1 MNAHGDVR
9 GRRQVARITN
19 NIVVFFE
26 RWMPDSF
33 VVAVFLSVLTFALAI
48 TAAGATP
55 TQAITAWGD
64 GFWDLLT
71 FTTQVVLTLLLGYAL
86 AYTPLMQRALKKAA
100 GTVRSS
106 RGAYLTV
113 AFVSCGTALFSWAL
127 GLVAGAVMA
136 RTVGAVARER
146 GIPVHYPLLVACAYA
161 GIVIWHQGL
170 SASIGL
176 AIATP
181 GHFLENSIGIIPTS
195 QTLFTTW
202 NAITAAVILLTLPF
216 VMARLRP
223 ADEACRPLPAS
234 LAAEDAETADTPAS
248 DQRNTPASRL
258 ENSRVLNVL
267 FVVVGVV
274 FLFIEFVERGKG
286 LNLNLL
292 NFTFLVIGVALSRS
306 PIHYLGLI
314 VTAAKVVGPFLLQ
327 YPFYAGIAGMMAD
340 TGLARMV
347 LDLFVQVS
355 TAQTLPLTT
364 FFSGAIL
371 NLFIPSGGGQ
381 WAVQGP
387 IAMQSAIELGANV
400 PITAMAVAF
409 GDQWTNLIQP
419 LIAIPVLAIA
429 GLHVRDIMG
438 YCAVALF
445 YTGPIFVISILL
457 MIYV

>member
-1 MNAHGDVR
+1 M
-9 GRRQVARITN
+9 GRLTN
-19 NIVVFFE
+19 NIVIFFQ

-33 VVAVFLSVLTFALAI
+33 VVAIVLSVLTFILAI
-48 TAAGATP
+48 TAAGASPIETVL
-55 TQAITAWGD
+55 AWGD
-64 GFWDLLT
+64 GFWNLLT
-71 FTTQVVLTLLLGYAL
+71 FTSQVVLTLLLGYAL
-86 AYTPLMQRALKKAA
+86 AYTPPMQCALKRIAR
-100 GTVRSS
+100 TVRSS
-106 RGAYLTV
+106 HGAYLTV
-113 AFVSCGTALFSWAL
+113 AFISCGTSLFSWAL

-136 RTVGAVARER
+136 RTVGAVARDR
-146 GIPVHYPLLVACAYA
+146 GIAVHYPLLVACAYT

-181 GHFLENSIGIIPTS
+181 GHFLEDSIGIIPTS

-202 NAITAAVILLTLPF
+202 NAVTAAVILLTLPF
-216 VMARLRP
+216 VMAKLRP
-223 ADEACRPLPAS
+223 ADRACRPVPDS
-234 LAAEDAETADTPAS
+234 ISAEDAETES
-248 DQRNTPASRL
+248 DPNKVSSDKTPASRL
-258 ENSRVLNVL
+258 ENSRALNLL
-267 FVVVGVV
+267 FVAIGIV
-274 FLFIEFVERGKG
+274 FLFVEFVERGKG

-292 NFTFLVIGVALSRS
+292 NFIFLVTGVALSRS
-306 PIHYLGLI
+306 PMHYLGLI
-314 VTAAKVVGPFLLQ
+314 ITAAKVVGPFLLQ

-347 LDLFVQVS
+347 VDLFVQIS
-355 TAQTLPLTT
+355 TAQTLPITT

-387 IAMQSAIELGANV
+387 IAMQAALELGADI
-400 PITAMAVAF
+400 PITAMAIAF

-438 YCAVALF
+438 YCAVALI
-445 YTGPIFVISILL
+445 YTGPIFIISILL
-457 MIYV
+457 RM

>member
-1 MNAHGDVR
+1 M
-9 GRRQVARITN
+9 GRLTDG
-19 NIVVFFE
+19 IVVFFE

-33 VVAVFLSVLTFALAI
+33 VVAIVLSVLTFILAI

-55 TQAITAWGD
+55 IETITAWGD
-64 GFWDLLT
+64 GFWNLLT
-71 FTTQVVLTLLLGYAL
+71 FTSQVVLTLLLGYAL
-86 AYTPLMQRALKKAA
+86 AYTPPMQRALKRVAR
-100 GTVRSS
+100 TVRTSH
-106 RGAYLTV
+106 GAYLTV
-113 AFVSCGTALFSWAL
+113 AFISCGTSLFSWAL

-136 RTVGAVARER
+136 RTVGAVARDR
-146 GIPVHYPLLVACAYA
+146 GIAVHYPLLVACAYT

-181 GHFLENSIGIIPTS
+181 GHFLEDSIGIIPTS
-195 QTLFTTW
+195 QTLFTSW
-202 NAITAAVILLTLPF
+202 NAVTAAVILLTLPF
-216 VMARLRP
+216 VMVKLRP
-223 ADEACRPLPAS
+223 ADSACRAMPVEIS
-234 LAAEDAETADTPAS
+234 AEDAEIDEISNEAS
-248 DQRNTPASRL
+248 SKKTPASRL
-258 ENSRVLNVL
+258 ENSRALNLL
-267 FVVVGVV
+267 FVAIGIV
-274 FLFIEFVERGKG
+274 FLFEEFVGRGKG

-292 NFTFLVIGVALSRS
+292 NFIFLVTGVALSRS

-347 LDLFVQVS
+347 IDLFVQIS

-387 IAMQSAIELGANV
+387 IAMQAAIELDADIPV
-400 PITAMAVAF
+400 TAMAVAF

-438 YCAVALF
+438 YCAVALI
-445 YTGPIFVISILL
+445 YTGQIFIISILL
-457 MIYV
+457 RM

>member
-1 MNAHGDVR
+1 MARLTNA
-9 GRRQVARITN
+9 
-19 NIVVFFE
+19 IVVFFE

-33 VVAVFLSVLTFALAI
+33 VVAIVLSVLTFALAV
-48 TAAGATP
+48 TTAGATP
-55 TQAITAWGD
+55 GDTIAAWGD

-71 FTTQVVLTLLLGYAL
+71 FTSQVMLTLLLGHAL
-86 AYTPLMQRALKKAA
+86 AYTPSMQRTLKRIAA
-100 GTVRSS
+100 TVRSPQ
-106 RGAYLTV
+106 GAYLTV
-113 AFVSCGTALFSWAL
+113 AFISSGTSLFSWAL

-136 RTVGAVARER
+136 RTVGAVARDR
-146 GIPVHYPLLVACAYA
+146 SIPVHYPLLVACAYS

-181 GHFLENSIGIIPTS
+181 GHFLEDSIGIIPVS
-195 QTLFTTW
+195 QTLFTSW
-202 NAITAAVILLTLPF
+202 NAVTALVILLTLPF

-223 ADEACRPLPAS
+223 ADTACRPLPEFAS
-234 LAAEDAETADTPAS
+234 AETDDASANTDADQKGTPAV
-248 DQRNTPASRL
+248 RL
-258 ENSRVLNVL
+258 ENSRSLNLL
-267 FVVVGVV
+267 FVALGLA
-274 FLFIEFVERGKG
+274 FLFIEFIARGKG

-292 NFTFLVIGVALSRS
+292 NFIFLVVGIALTRS
-306 PIHYLGLI
+306 PMHYLRLI

-347 LDLFVQVS
+347 VDLFVQIS
-355 TAQTLPLTT
+355 TAQTLPITT

-387 IAMQSAIELGANV
+387 IAMQAAIELGADV
-400 PITAMAVAF
+400 PLTAMAVAF

-438 YCAVALF
+438 YCAVALL
-445 YTGPIFVISILL
+445 YTGPIFIISILL
-457 MIYV
+457 RI

>member
-1 MNAHGDVR
+1 M
-9 GRRQVARITN
+9 GRLTN
-19 NIVVFFE
+19 SLVVFFE

-33 VVAVFLSVLTFALAI
+33 VVAIVLSVLTFVLAI
-48 TAAGATP
+48 AAAGATP
-55 TQAITAWGD
+55 IEAITAWGD
-64 GFWDLLT
+64 GFWNLLT
-71 FTTQVVLTLLLGYAL
+71 FTSQVVLTLLLGYAL
-86 AYTPLMQRALKKAA
+86 AYTPPMQRALKRIAN
-100 GTVRSS
+100 TVRSS
-106 RGAYLTV
+106 QGAYLTV
-113 AFVSCGTALFSWAL
+113 AFISCGTSLFSWAL

-136 RTVGAVARER
+136 RTVGAVARDR
-146 GIPVHYPLLVACAYA
+146 GIPVHYPLLVACAYI

-181 GHFLENSIGIIPTS
+181 GHFLEDSIGIIPTS
-195 QTLFTTW
+195 QTLFTAW
-202 NAITAAVILLTLPF
+202 SMVTAAIILLTLPF
-216 VMARLRP
+216 VMVRLRP
-223 ADEACRPLPAS
+223 ADDACRPLPAS
-234 LAAEDAETADTPAS
+234 VSAEDAETDAKTEDETS
-248 DQRNTPASRL
+248 NKSPASRL
-258 ENSRVLNVL
+258 ENSRALNLL
-267 FVVVGVV
+267 FVAIGVA
-274 FLFIEFVERGKG
+274 FLFVEFVERGKG

-292 NFTFLVIGVALSRS
+292 NFIFLVVGVALSRS
-306 PIHYLGLI
+306 PMHYLSLI

-347 LDLFVQVS
+347 VDLFVQIS
-355 TAQTLPLTT
+355 TAQTLPITT

-387 IAMQSAIELGANV
+387 IAMQAAIELGADV

-438 YCAVALF
+438 
-445 YTGPIFVISILL
+445 
-457 MIYV
+457 

>member
-1 MNAHGDVR
+1 M
-9 GRRQVARITN
+9 GRFTN
-19 NIVVFFE
+19 GIVTFFE

-33 VVAVFLSVLTFALAI
+33 VVAIALSVLTFILAI
-48 TAAGATP
+48 AAAGATP
-55 TQAITAWGD
+55 TGAITAWGD
-64 GFWDLLT
+64 GFWNLLT
-71 FTTQVVLTLLLGYAL
+71 FTSQVMLTLLLGHAL
-86 AYTPLMQRALKKAA
+86 AYTPFMQRTLKQIA
-100 GTVRSS
+100 GTVRSA

-113 AFVSCGTALFSWAL
+113 AFISCGTALFSWAL

-136 RTVGAVARER
+136 RTVGTVARER
-146 GIPVHYPLLVACAYA
+146 SIPVHYPLLVACAYS

-181 GHFLENSIGIIPTS
+181 GHFLEESIGIVPTA
-195 QTLFTTW
+195 QTLFTSW
-202 NAITAAVILLTLPF
+202 NLVTALVILLTLPF

-223 ADEACRPLPAS
+223 ADTDCRPLPAS
-234 LAAEDAETADTPAS
+234 VSAEAQDTSEVINADQKDTPA
-248 DQRNTPASRL
+248 ARL
-258 ENSRVLNVL
+258 ENSRILNFL
-267 FVVVGVV
+267 FVVIGAA
-274 FLFIEFVERGKG
+274 FLFVEFATRGKG

-292 NFTFLVIGVALSRS
+292 NFVFLVVGVALTRS
-306 PIHYLGLI
+306 PMHYLRLI
-314 VTAAKVVGPFLLQ
+314 VDAAKVVGPFLLQ

-347 LDLFVQVS
+347 VDLFVQIS
-355 TAQTLPLTT
+355 TAQTLPITT

-387 IAMQSAIELGANV
+387 IAMQAAIELGADV
-400 PITAMAVAF
+400 PLTAMAVAF

-438 YCAVALF
+438 YCAVALI
-445 YTGPIFVISILL
+445 YTGPIFIISILL
-457 MIYV
+457 RI

>member
-1 MNAHGDVR
+1 M
-9 GRRQVARITN
+9 GRLTN
-19 NIVVFFE
+19 SLVTFFE

-33 VVAVFLSVLTFALAI
+33 VVAVILSVLTFVLAI
-48 TAAGATP
+48 AAAGATP
-55 TQAITAWGD
+55 IEAITAWGD
-64 GFWDLLT
+64 GFWNLLT
-71 FTTQVVLTLLLGYAL
+71 FTSQVVLTLLLGYAL
-86 AYTPLMQRALKKAA
+86 AYTPPMQRALKRVAN
-100 GTVRSS
+100 TVRSS
-106 RGAYLTV
+106 QGAYLTV
-113 AFVSCGTALFSWAL
+113 AFISCGTSLFSWAL

-136 RTVGAVARER
+136 RTVGAVARDR
-146 GIPVHYPLLVACAYA
+146 GIPVHYPLLVACAYT

-181 GHFLENSIGIIPTS
+181 GHFLEESIGIIPTS
-195 QTLFTTW
+195 QTLFTGW
-202 NAITAAVILLTLPF
+202 SMVTAAIILLTLPF

-223 ADEACRPLPAS
+223 ADGACRPFPAS
-234 LAAEDAETADTPAS
+234 VSEKDAATDETTENTTSNTSPA
-248 DQRNTPASRL
+248 ARL
-258 ENSRVLNVL
+258 ENSRALNLL
-267 FVVVGVV
+267 FVAIGIA
-274 FLFIEFVERGKG
+274 FLFVEFVERGKG

-292 NFTFLVIGVALSRS
+292 NFIFLVVGVALSRS
-306 PIHYLGLI
+306 PMHYLGLI

-347 LDLFVQVS
+347 VDLFVHIS
-355 TAQTLPLTT
+355 TAQTLPITT

-387 IAMQSAIELGANV
+387 IAMQAAIELGADV

-438 YCAVALF
+438 YCAVALI

-457 MIYV
+457 KI